1 MQEGNS
7 EQEFSWYGWNLLGL
21 VGVALSCCCLP
32 EEFQKVE
39 VVVKG
44 RVGSRSFWK
53 AGKTPGTVW
62 TEQEAQFSVSCV
74 ALCLQL
80 LGAPVGTKLPN
91 ASGIF
96 ICVLTNPLGVS
107 VPVEWG
113 NAVFNILIL
122 LRAPMAYCLC

>member
-1 MQEGNS
+1 MQTVLIKVQKGNS
-7 EQEFSWYGWNLLGL
+7 EQEFSWCWWNLLGL
-21 VGVALSCCCLP
+21 VGVAPSRCCFP
-32 EEFQKVE
+32 EEFQKIE

-53 AGKTPGTVW
+53 QGKLQG
-62 TEQEAQFSVSCV
+62 QCGQSRRHNSVSCV

-80 LGAPVGTKLPN
+80 LGAPMGTKLPN

-113 NAVFNILIL
+113 NVVFNILIL
-122 LRAPMAYCLC
+122 L